1 MATIE
6 SSIKLRDGMTPTL
19 RNINKALNS
28 VTTAYQKLQ
37 NVSANGVGT
46 KNINGATKALGKA
59 QSDLFKAQ
67 NQLVKMQSS
76 LDGVR
81 NKTIQ
86 NANAQK
92 THNNSLREGSSSAN
106 LLWSKLKGVFSA
118 YMLLQGAKGTVSIAD
133 QLTMTNARLNLMTG
147 NLQKTK
153 EVQDQIYESA
163 MRSRAGYL
171 QTADAVAKL
180 RLRAGQI
187 FKTNDE
193 AIAFQETLNKMF
205 VIAGTSASEM
215 YSATLQLTQ
224 ALGSGV
230 LRGEE
235 FRAVFEAAPNV
246 MQAVADYMDLPI
258 GKLREI
264 ANEGAIS
271 ADIVKNAMFKA
282 SKSVDKQFKEIPKT
296 WAQVW
301 TIVKNHTI
309 KATEPILERIR
320 NITKSERFIKFAD
333 MIGVVINKL
342 AKYIAGIFDV
352 LSKVIA
358 SCFDFVEKNWG
369 VIEGAFDAITLAV
382 TGVYNAC
389 IDTYNKLAE
398 WGALEPI
405 LWGIESALLGIAAA
419 IAVIKAEAAIGTLI
433 KWFSKLK
440 GLIQTITLFL
450 MYWKS
455 GGLFTAIGAL
465 GVGAFGQW
473 AVVIGI
479 VIGLFWLAKRIIE
492 GVTGQ
497 TISFF
502 GLVCAVFA
510 TLFAFI
516 YNVGVLSWNIVALI
530 ITLIATALNT
540 VITAIY
546 DVISFLLNMISAA
559 VQFVVNCFIW
569 LGDNA
574 GIVCENI
581 GIFFQNLGA
590 SIKASFYDAISYC
603 LNLLASLVGKLS
615 GIPFIGDKF
624 KGAAD
629 SIKGVAKGFK
639 DSSKSIKANKKEYKS
654 LKSFGSIDTEVYKYA
669 NPLDVGKHTFD
680 TLNKS
685 LFVDFANY
693 EDWAT
698 KAYDWGSGLSFGSSK
713 NPADTMDFDL
723 GKYMNNLTNELA
735 QKTMI
740 PEDLGY
746 TPIPKDLG
754 GSGSKSPYNTDIGK
768 GLTGGF
774 GDTNDALNRIANN
787 TSDIADN
794 TSVSANEE
802 DLSYMRDMATRE
814 AINRHTTRNVK
825 IEMVNNNNVSN
836 GMDLETV
843 LKQIAKTVNDSVNAS
858 ASGVHY

>member
-19 RNINKALNS
+19 RSINKSLNS
-28 VTTAYQKLQ
+28 VTVAYQKLQ
-37 NVSANGVGT
+37 NVSASGVGT
-46 KNINGATKALGKA
+46 KNINGVSKALGKA
-59 QSDLFKAQ
+59 QTDLFKAQ
-67 NQLVKMQSS
+67 NQLVKMQSN
-76 LDGVR
+76 LDGIR

-106 LLWSKLKGVFSA
+106 MLWSKLKGIFSA
-118 YMLLQGAKGTVSIAD
+118 YMLLQGAKGAVSIAD

-153 EVQDQIYESA
+153 EVQDQIYQSA
-163 MRSRAGYL
+163 MRSRSGYL

-235 FRAVFEAAPNV
+235 FRAVFEATPNV
-246 MQAVADYMDLPI
+246 MQAVADYMGLPI

-264 ANEGAIS
+264 ANEGQIS

-296 WAQVW
+296 WSQVW

-333 MIGVVINKL
+333 MIGVIINKV
-342 AKYIAGIFDV
+342 AKYIAEIFDV
-352 LSKVIA
+352 LAKVIA
-358 SCFDFVEKNWG
+358 KCFDFVEKNWG
-369 VIEGAFDAITLAV
+369 VIEGAFDAIASAV
-382 TGVYNAC
+382 KWVYEAVIN
-389 IDTYNKLAE
+389 TYNKLAE

-405 LWGIESALLGIAAA
+405 LRGVESALLGIASA
-419 IAVIKAEAAIGTLI
+419 ILVIKSEAYINALIGV
-433 KWFSKLK
+433 FSKLK
-440 GLIQTITLFL
+440 GLIQTITLFF

-492 GVTGQ
+492 AVTGQ

-502 GLVCAVFA
+502 GLVCATFA
-510 TLFAFI
+510 ALFAFV

-540 VITAIY
+540 VLTAIY
-546 DVISFLLNMISAA
+546 DVISFLLNMISAF
-559 VQFVVNCFIW
+559 VQFIVNGCIW
-569 LGDNA
+569 IGD
-574 GIVCENI
+574 NI
-581 GIFFQNLGA
+581 GILCDNAVIAWDNMCASMKAGFF
-590 SIKASFYDAISYC
+590 DAIAAC
-603 LNLLASLVGKLS
+603 IEWLGSLISKLS
-615 GIPFIGDKF
+615 SIPYIGDKF
-624 KGAAD
+624 KGASD
-629 SIKGVAKGFK
+629 SINGLADGYRNKA
-639 DSSKSIKANKKEYKS
+639 KSIRSNKKEYKS
-654 LKSFGSIDTEVYKYA
+654 LKSFGSIDWKTYKYA

-698 KAYDWGSGLSFGSSK
+698 KAYEWGSGFSFGFGK
-713 NPADTMDFDL
+713 NPTDTMDFDL
-723 GKYMNNLTNELA
+723 GKYMNNLTNEAL
-735 QKTMI
+735 QQTMI

-746 TPIPKDLG
+746 TPIPSDSDLG
-754 GSGSKSPYNTDIGK
+754 SSKSPYNSDVGK
-768 GLTGGF
+768 ALRGGF

-794 TSVSANEE
+794 TLAANEE

-825 IEMVNNNNVSN
+825 VEMVNNNSISN
-836 GMDLETV
+836 GMDLNTI
-843 LKQIAKTVNDSVNAS
+843 LQQIAKTVNDSVNAS